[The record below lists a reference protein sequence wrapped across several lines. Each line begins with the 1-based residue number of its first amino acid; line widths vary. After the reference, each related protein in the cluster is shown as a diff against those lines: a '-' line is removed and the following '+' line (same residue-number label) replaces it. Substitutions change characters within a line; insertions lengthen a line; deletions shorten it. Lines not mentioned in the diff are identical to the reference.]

1 MVLKNDTREY
11 NARTVYVK
19 FQPASPNYTN
29 HQDLA
34 RYIRALTACMYVICM
49 HAPTHKFTQT
59 RTNTIHIY
67 TYIHTH
73 IHPHTGTDAH
83 ACKSVHAGKIHAYG
97 PSGQPPIP
105 QRRARRTADHL
116 TVITEFNAPRTSQ
129 CSSSHSPL
137 HTSNVAMKPLCGAP
151 WFCSVTPVC
160 THAHIYRY
168 RYRYRYRY
176 LDIGMNIYMHL

>member
-1 MVLKNDTREY
+1 MHPHTNSHRRAQILFT
-11 NARTVYVK
+11 
-19 FQPASPNYTN
+19 YT
-29 HQDLA
+29 
-34 RYIRALTACMYVICM
+34 
-49 HAPTHKFTQT
+49 PTSTH
-59 RTNTIHIY
+59 
-67 TYIHTH
+67 TYIHTQEQ
-73 IHPHTGTDAH
+73 IAH
-83 ACKSVHAGKIHAYG
+83 ASKSVHAGKIHAYG